1 LSGGVLGRADLLR
14 ALAATDPAAEEDV
27 LDLLGFERTPA
38 ATRPAPTARVGER
51 EVPLEPPS
59 IETGELRATP
69 FWRAVAFA
77 VRAQNAPLESRAWP
91 APTSITWDSRPEERP
106 VLQLLAPWRDLLP
119 KLRLL
124 IATGAPVGEVDVDRV
139 VAALCRGRQLDPLP
153 RERQRRWPRDFHVIV
168 DRSDRL
174 MPFWDDQDVLV
185 AALQTLMPGQR
196 IMVARV
202 DETLDDPCFAESGE
216 THVPPEPG
224 GVVLALGDLG
234 CIDGDRSPVGHWW
247 GALGRRIAAAGCRTA
262 ALLPVPLARCPNDLG
277 RVWNAVP
284 WEQAGPAL
292 PQDQASRRRRADRLL
307 GLLSSSVRIEPGLL
321 RAVRRALPPGEADAG
336 TEADVWQHRDIASR
350 HPVAATPHRDAIQRT
365 SPIGQEDDALV
376 REVLRH
382 RHRWRQELPR
392 EIWFL
397 EVIGLPAGVRDKL
410 PYPQDFAT
418 ACRFF
423 EVLHGDPSRVIDDP
437 QAIEAWLDEVRA
449 LATPEAW
456 DVTAFR
462 EAVGPVAMRDRSFV
476 PPDSVD
482 PASIKEPPTGLP
494 TPQLMLELRQL
505 GRNLTLSSRDDPVPG
520 PGSLLGA
527 LRSGNGLLSV
537 NASDDGKPAW
547 ADDWGEDA
555 HGTWATFSV
564 VGKAG
569 ARVTQ
574 RLRWCP
580 PGRFQMGS
588 PETEEGRWDDEGPRH
603 EVAIADGFWMFDTA
617 CTEAL
622 WGAVTGNAPDRR
634 RGAAFPVTNV
644 SWEDA
649 RSFLR
654 QLNAAKPGLD
664 LSLPSEAQWEYAC
677 RAGTD
682 TPYNFGT
689 RISRDLV
696 RYESRAPV
704 PVGSLPPNGWGLFEM
719 HGNVAEWCADHWH
732 SSYDGAPADGSA
744 WSDAG
749 GAAGRVVRG
758 GSWDGIARCVRA
770 AYRNHFDP
778 ADRGDF
784 LGFRCA
790 RVQQAN
796 QAGGAAQV
804 AAPADPARRPGAERG
819 RPQGPTSDATLLRV
833 GVSAPAPLPRAGGL
847 LIRTDREELRLG
859 RLTKPVWASEI
870 GRDGFGLFADVA
882 LPNADVIQRM
892 RWIPPGRFL
901 MGSPDG
907 EEGRD
912 EDEGPQHEVTL
923 AEGFWLF
930 DTPCTQALW
939 QAVMG
944 DNPSQFKGPT
954 RPVEQVS
961 FEDVRGFLD
970 KLNGL
975 VPDLGLTLPS
985 EAQWEYAC
993 RAGTETATYAGD
1005 MRIVGENN
1013 APVLDAI
1020 AWYGGN
1026 SGVGFDLDNGHDTSD
1041 WKEKQY
1047 DHTRAGTRSVAQ
1059 KAANPWGLYDMLG
1072 NVWEWCGDHGHSSYQ
1087 GAPTDGSAW
1096 VDPNGGAAS
1105 RVVRGG
1111 SWCPVA
1117 RHVRAAYRNH
1127 FDPAFRN
1134 DNLGFRCA
1142 RVQSDSVV
1150 SETERRAGRSKR
1162 RERSDPAATTSP
1174 KRGPSDRPRGK
1185 RKRT

>member
-1 LSGGVLGRADLLR
+1 
-14 ALAATDPAAEEDV
+14 
-27 LDLLGFERTPA
+27 
-38 ATRPAPTARVGER
+38 
-51 EVPLEPPS
+51 
-59 IETGELRATP
+59 
-69 FWRAVAFA
+69 
-77 VRAQNAPLESRAWP
+77 
-91 APTSITWDSRPEERP
+91 
-106 VLQLLAPWRDLLP
+106 
-119 KLRLL
+119 
-124 IATGAPVGEVDVDRV
+124 
-139 VAALCRGRQLDPLP
+139 
-153 RERQRRWPRDFHVIV
+153 
-168 DRSDRL
+168 
-174 MPFWDDQDVLV
+174 
-185 AALQTLMPGQR
+185 
-196 IMVARV
+196 V
-202 DETLDDPCFAESGE
+202 DETLDDPWFAESGE
-216 THVPPEPG
+216 THIPPEPG

-234 CIDGDRSPVGHWW
+234 CIDGDGGPVGDWW

-262 ALLPVPLARCPNDLG
+262 ALLPVPLARCPDHLR

-284 WEQAGPAL
+284 WEHAGPSI

-350 HPVAATPHRDAIQRT
+350 HPVAATPHREAIQRT
-365 SPIGQEDDALV
+365 SSIGQEKDALV
-376 REVLRH
+376 QEALRH
-382 RHRWRQELPR
+382 RHHWRQGLPR

-397 EVIGLPAGVRDKL
+397 EVIGLPAAVRKYL
-410 PYPQDFAT
+410 PHPEDFET

-423 EVLHGDPSRVIDDP
+423 AVLHNDPSRVIDDA
-437 QAIEAWLDEVRA
+437 QAVEAWLNEVRA

-482 PASIKEPPTGLP
+482 PASIKEPPTELP
-494 TPQLMLELRQL
+494 TPPLLLELRQL
-505 GRNLTLSSRDDPVPG
+505 GRNLTLSSRDDPLPG
-520 PGSLLGA
+520 AGSLLGV

-537 NASDDGKPAW
+537 SASDDGKPAW

-555 HGTWATFSV
+555 HGACASFSV
-564 VGKAG
+564 VGKDG

-588 PETEEGRWDDEGPRH
+588 PETEEGRFDFEGPRH
-603 EVAIADGFWMFDTA
+603 EVAIGEGFWMFDTA

-622 WGAVTGNAPDRR
+622 WQAVTGKTPDPR
-634 RGAAFPVTNV
+634 RGAEFPVTNV
-644 SWEDA
+644 SWTDA
-649 RSFLR
+649 QSFVR

-689 RISRDLV
+689 AISRDLV
-696 RYESRAPV
+696 CYESDAPV
-704 PVGSLPPNGWGLFEM
+704 AVGRLPPNSLGLFEM
-719 HGNVAEWCADHWH
+719 HGNVWEWCTDHWH
-732 SSYDGAPADGSA
+732 GSYDGAPANGSA
-744 WSDAG
+744 WIDAEAG
-749 GAAGRVVRG
+749 GAAYRVFRG
-758 GSWDGIARCVRA
+758 GSWDGGARGVRA
-770 AYRNHFDP
+770 ASRSRFDP
-778 ADRGDF
+778 AYRLDR

-790 RVQQAN
+790 RVQVAN

-847 LIRTDREELRLG
+847 LIRTDREELRLA
-859 RLTKPVWASEI
+859 RLTKPGWASEI

-882 LPNADVIQRM
+882 LPEADVTQRM

-901 MGSPDG
+901 MGSPEG
-907 EEGRD
+907 EEGRWG
-912 EDEGPQHEVTL
+912 DEGPQHEVTL
-923 AEGFWLF
+923 AKGFWLF

-944 DNPSQFKGPT
+944 DNPSHYKSPM

-993 RAGTETATYAGD
+993 RAGMETATYAGD

-1041 WKEKQY
+1041 WAEKQY

-1072 NVWEWCGDHGHSSYQ
+1072 NVYEWCGDHWHSSYQ

-1096 VDPNGGAAS
+1096 VDPNGGAAR
-1105 RVVRGG
+1105 RVIRGG
-1111 SWCPVA
+1111 SWDGDA
-1117 RHVRAAYRNH
+1117 RRVRAAFRARN
-1127 FDPAFRN
+1127 DPARRN
-1134 DNLGFRCA
+1134 DYLGFRCA

-1174 KRGPSDRPRGK
+1174 KRGLLDRLFGK
-1185 RKRT
+1185 RKPT

>member
-1 LSGGVLGRADLLR
+1 
-14 ALAATDPAAEEDV
+14 
-27 LDLLGFERTPA
+27 
-38 ATRPAPTARVGER
+38 
-51 EVPLEPPS
+51 
-59 IETGELRATP
+59 
-69 FWRAVAFA
+69 
-77 VRAQNAPLESRAWP
+77 
-91 APTSITWDSRPEERP
+91 
-106 VLQLLAPWRDLLP
+106 
-119 KLRLL
+119 
-124 IATGAPVGEVDVDRV
+124 
-139 VAALCRGRQLDPLP
+139 
-153 RERQRRWPRDFHVIV
+153 
-168 DRSDRL
+168 
-174 MPFWDDQDVLV
+174 M
-185 AALQTLMPGQR
+185 
-196 IMVARV
+196 
-202 DETLDDPCFAESGE
+202 
-216 THVPPEPG
+216 
-224 GVVLALGDLG
+224 
-234 CIDGDRSPVGHWW
+234 
-247 GALGRRIAAAGCRTA
+247 
-262 ALLPVPLARCPNDLG
+262 
-277 RVWNAVP
+277 
-284 WEQAGPAL
+284 
-292 PQDQASRRRRADRLL
+292 
-307 GLLSSSVRIEPGLL
+307 
-321 RAVRRALPPGEADAG
+321 
-336 TEADVWQHRDIASR
+336 
-350 HPVAATPHRDAIQRT
+350 
-365 SPIGQEDDALV
+365 
-376 REVLRH
+376 
-382 RHRWRQELPR
+382 
-392 EIWFL
+392 
-397 EVIGLPAGVRDKL
+397 
-410 PYPQDFAT
+410 
-418 ACRFF
+418 
-423 EVLHGDPSRVIDDP
+423 LHNDPSRVIDDA
-437 QAIEAWLDEVRA
+437 QAVEAWLNEVRA

-482 PASIKEPPTGLP
+482 PASIKEPPTELP
-494 TPQLMLELRQL
+494 TPPLLLELRQL

-520 PGSLLGA
+520 AGSLLGV

-537 NASDDGKPAW
+537 SVADDGKPAW

-588 PETEEGRWDDEGPRH
+588 PKNEAGRFDDEGPRH

-622 WGAVTGNAPDRR
+622 WQAVTGRAPDPR
-634 RGAAFPVTNV
+634 RGANFPVTKV
-644 SWEDA
+644 TWDDA
-649 RSFLR
+649 QSFIW

-689 RISRDLV
+689 TIGRDLV
-696 RYESRAPV
+696 CYDSGAPV

-719 HGNVAEWCADHWH
+719 HGNVFEWCTDHWH
-732 SSYDGAPADGSA
+732 GSYNGAPADGSA
-744 WSDAG
+744 WSDAA
-749 GAAGRVVRG
+749 GAASRVVRG
-758 GSWDGIARCVRA
+758 GAWFHDARRVRA
-770 AYRNHFDP
+770 AYRDGFVP
-778 ADRGDF
+778 AFRSDDF
-784 LGFRCA
+784 GFRCA
-790 RVQQAN
+790 RVQVAN

-859 RLTKPVWASEI
+859 RLTKPGWASEI

-882 LPNADVIQRM
+882 LPKTDVTQRM

-907 EEGRD
+907 EEGRYD
-912 EDEGPQHEVTL
+912 DEGPRHEVTL

-954 RPVEQVS
+954 RPMEQVS
-961 FEDVRGFLD
+961 FEDVQRFLD
-970 KLNGL
+970 NVNAL
-975 VPDLGLTLPS
+975 VPGLDLGLPS

-993 RAGTETATYAGD
+993 RAGTDTATYAGD

-1026 SGVGFDLDNGHDTSD
+1026 SGDGFELDNGYDSSD
-1041 WKEKQY
+1041 WPEKQY
-1047 DHTRAGTRSVAQ
+1047 AHTRAGTRPVAQ

-1072 NVWEWCGDHGHSSYQ
+1072 NVWEWCGDRWHDSYK

-1096 VDPNGGAAS
+1096 IDPAGAAS

-1111 SWCPVA
+1111 AWYDGA
-1117 RHVRAAYRNH
+1117 RFVRAAYRLGL
-1127 FDPAFRN
+1127 DPADR
-1134 DNLGFRCA
+1134 DGGLGFRCA
-1142 RVQSDSVV
+1142 RVQSESVA
-1150 SETERRAGRSKR
+1150 SEMERRAGRSKR

-1174 KRGPSDRPRGK
+1174 KWGLLGRLFGK
-1185 RKRT
+1185 RKQP